1 MKVEDFASDIVF
13 SALDKSSTLYCCSDC
28 GVSWVDD
35 ESCFICET
43 AGRILAVPAQTNV
56 GLNFPSDL
64 GIKLSPNHVA
74 VDQELIDFVKRQ
86 RYT

>member
-13 SALDKSSTLYCCSDC
+13 SALDKNSTLYCCLDC

-35 ESCFICET
+35 ELCFICET
-43 AGRILAVPAQTNV
+43 AGRILAVPTKNNG